1 MKLTVGPRS
10 AGFILAICIVLFTT
24 VMPCLAQQASERE
37 LKQANNPLANF
48 KAFNVH
54 NYWIPELYG
63 LPDESANRTWLRF
76 VVPVD
81 RWIIRASAPLPTVPT
96 AEADSKSGLGDINA
110 FAAYLLTDPSKPRQF
125 GVGPLLV
132 APTATDDA
140 LGSGKWQGGAAAV
153 LFDATSP
160 QIQWGGLL
168 TWQGSFAGDDDREDT
183 SLLVA
188 QPFAMFQLGKG
199 TYLRSAASWTFD
211 LENDDYN
218 VPIGFGIGKI
228 LKVDKTVFN
237 IFVEP
242 QFTVLHRGVGQPAL
256 QIFAGLNMQFTK

>member
-1 MKLTVGPRS
+1 MRVAFGPRS
-10 AGFILAICIVLFTT
+10 VGFALTICIVVFAAVL
-24 VMPCLAQQASERE
+24 PGLAQQPSERE
-37 LKQANNPLANF
+37 LKQANNPLADF
-48 KAFNVH
+48 KAFNVQ
-54 NYWIPELYG
+54 NYWVPELYG
-63 LPDESANRTWLRF
+63 LPDETANTMWARF

-96 AEADSKSGLGDINA
+96 GEADSKSGLGDINA
-110 FAAYLLTDPSKPRQF
+110 FAAYLLTDPSKSRQF
-125 GVGPLLV
+125 GVGPLLA

-140 LGSGKWQGGAAAV
+140 LGTGKWQAGAAAV

-160 QIQWGGLL
+160 QLQWGGLL

-183 SLLVA
+183 SVLVA

-199 TYLRSAASWTFD
+199 TYLRSAAIWVFD
-211 LENDDYN
+211 LENSEYN

-242 QFTVLHRGVGQPAL
+242 QFTVLHRGVGQPAV